1 MSTSRNRRGTVVEPP
16 RLGAGPYKTTRIGD
30 RGFAA
35 PTPIIILIKGGARRI
50 YASAPWSRGVPLISI
65 IRGPLGPKPPPPAHA
80 WTPLSELRA
89 SERAGNCIA
98 MDVLFLAG
106 SLRAPLV
113 LRARARGGL
122 SAPRSPPPARRAR
135 ADSGRWR
142 RPRGRRRRW
151 GSDPHLPH
159 GLSDEHLHCVRLGPV
174 LVSGRVVIVPAP
186 PQKSN
191 LRKQFAPV

>member
-1 MSTSRNRRGTVVEPP
+1 MSTSRNHRGTIVEPP
-16 RLGAGPYKTTRIGD
+16 RSGAGPYKTTRIGD

-35 PTPIIILIKGGARRI
+35 PIPIIILIKGGARRI
-50 YASAPWSRGVPLISI
+50 CAPAPWSRGVPLISI
-65 IRGPLGPKPPPPAHA
+65 IRGPLGPRPPPLARA
-80 WTPLSELRA
+80 WAPLSELRA
-89 SERAGNCIA
+89 SGRAGNCIA
-98 MDVLFLAG
+98 MDVFFLAG
-106 SLRAPLV
+106 SFPAPLV

-135 ADSGRWR
+135 ADRGRWR
-142 RPRGRRRRW
+142 RPRGGRRRW
-151 GSDPHLPH
+151 GRDPRLPH
-159 GLSDEHLHCVRLGPV
+159 GLADGHLHCVRLDPV